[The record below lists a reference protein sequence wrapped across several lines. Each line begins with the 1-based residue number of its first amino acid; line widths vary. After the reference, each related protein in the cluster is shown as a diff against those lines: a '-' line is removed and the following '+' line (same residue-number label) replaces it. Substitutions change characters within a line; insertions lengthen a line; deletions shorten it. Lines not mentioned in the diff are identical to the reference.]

1 MPAPNATPTG
11 QIVPRAEAEKPAD
24 KLAKLVQAM
33 TPELARALPRHITG
47 DRMARIVLTAIR
59 VNPKLAECS
68 QASFLG
74 CVLSCAMLG
83 LEPNTPLGL
92 AYLIP
97 RMNNKVKPPR
107 LECTMQLG
115 YHGMTDLAGRA
126 GTNVFAYAVREGDD
140 FRYQLG
146 TDPKIHHVPSESADR
161 ETKPISHTY
170 AVAVTPDGRSNFT
183 VLTKAQIE
191 ARRARSAAANDG
203 PWITDY
209 EAMALKTAVR
219 AHFKWMPKS
228 TEKSTILAQ
237 GVALDEVAENGTPLL
252 AAMDPAVTE
261 AMEKHGVIEADGEPA
276 SSGN

>member
-1 MPAPNATPTG
+1 MSAPQSTNNG
-11 QIVPRAEAEKPAD
+11 QIVPKEKPATPAD
-24 KLAKLVQAM
+24 QLTKLVQAM

-59 VNPKLAECS
+59 MNPRLAECT

-92 AYLIP
+92 AWLIP
-97 RMNNKVKPPR
+97 RKNGKSGK

-126 GTNVFAYAVREGDD
+126 GTNVYAVAVRDGDD

-146 TDPKIHHVPSESADR
+146 TDPKIHHVPSELPDR
-161 ETKPISHTY
+161 ETKPITHAY
-170 AVAVTPDGRSNFT
+170 AVATSADGRANFT
-183 VLTKAQIE
+183 VLTKSQIE
-191 ARRARSAAANDG
+191 ARRARSAASSEG
-203 PWITDY
+203 PWISDY
-209 EAMALKTAVR
+209 EAMCMKTAVR

-228 TEKSTILAQ
+228 TEKHTILAQ
-237 GVALDEVAENGTPLL
+237 GVALDEVSENGTPLL
-252 AAMDPAVTE
+252 AAMDPAV
-261 AMEKHGVIEADGEPA
+261 ADVMEKHGVIDTDSEPA
-276 SSGN
+276 AVS